1 MALKKLGF
9 KPGFNKQTTASG
21 AEGEWIDGD
30 FVRFRYGLPEKIGG
44 WRQLTI
50 ADKTLPRAARASI
63 RGQQLV
69 ARSTQL
75 LELTKD
81 YFYFMVMPFMT
92 LHH

>member
-1 MALKKLGF
+1 MLKKLNF

-50 ADKTLPRAARASI
+50 VDKTLTWSCQSSAHVGS
-63 RGQQLV
+63 
-69 ARSTQL
+69 S
-75 LELTKD
+75 
-81 YFYFMVMPFMT
+81 
-92 LHH
+92 

>member
-44 WRQLTI
+44 WSQLTM
-50 ADKTLPRAARASI
+50 ANKTFLEQREPNT

-69 ARSTQL
+69 ARSTQP
-75 LELTKD
+75 LEHTKD

-92 LHH
+92 LHL